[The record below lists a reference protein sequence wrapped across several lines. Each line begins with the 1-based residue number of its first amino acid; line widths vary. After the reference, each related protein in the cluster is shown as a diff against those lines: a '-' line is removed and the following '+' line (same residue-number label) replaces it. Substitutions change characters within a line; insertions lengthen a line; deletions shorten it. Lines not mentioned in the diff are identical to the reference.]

1 MPSPMWVA
9 AGLHCPF
16 KRHLKWLCFFSLS
29 LLHLIA
35 TLMGGFFLATA
46 DPLEVLAKNI
56 PGTPGDDYPI
66 FAQVPPTSFF
76 CSGLTPGGYYADPAT
91 DCQVFHIC
99 VDHHRPYGNLAKY
112 SFLCPNGT
120 IFNQVGC
127 LIFLLSIKMWGHPR
141 QLKKWKSWEP
151 FWSY

>member
-1 MPSPMWVA
+1 MCVA

-16 KRHLKWLCFFSLS
+16 KQAFKMILFFSLS
-29 LLHLIA
+29 LLLIA

-46 DPLEVLAKNI
+46 DPLEALAKNI

-91 DCQVFHIC
+91 DCQGINHILRN
-99 VDHHRPYGNLAKY
+99 HFQGL
-112 SFLCPNGT
+112 
-120 IFNQVGC
+120 
-127 LIFLLSIKMWGHPR
+127 KMVESVKMFQNIQKMP
-141 QLKKWKSWEP
+141 QKCFENVQ
-151 FWSY
+151 

>member
-1 MPSPMWVA
+1 MCVA

-16 KRHLKWLCFFSLS
+16 KQAFKMILFFSLS
-29 LLHLIA
+29 LLLIA

-91 DCQVFHIC
+91 DCQ
-99 VDHHRPYGNLAKY
+99 
-112 SFLCPNGT
+112 GT
-120 IFNQVGC
+120 IHILRNHFQGLKMVENVQKRSENAQNMFSKC
-127 LIFLLSIKMWGHPR
+127 PIKCPKQFG
-141 QLKKWKSWEP
+141 QK
-151 FWSY
+151 

>member
-1 MPSPMWVA
+1 MCVA

-16 KRHLKWLCFFSLS
+16 KQAFKMTFFFLS
-29 LLHLIA
+29 LLLIA

-46 DPLEVLAKNI
+46 DPLEALAKNI

-91 DCQVFHIC
+91 DCQ
-99 VDHHRPYGNLAKY
+99 
-112 SFLCPNGT
+112 GT
-120 IFNQVGC
+120 IHILRNHFQG
-127 LIFLLSIKMWGHPR
+127 LKMVKNVKMSKMLR
-141 QLKKWKSWEP
+141 NAQKM
-151 FWSY
+151 F